1 MRFARARFSY
11 SVTALTLAGFLASTV
26 PNVAAAQGRDR
37 RVVKGTTGAGRVAG
51 IAPAQTPIV
60 VVQPAQQAYYYP
72 QYGYGYSS
80 YGYFPN
86 AGFVQNIPVVLLQ
99 DGRVFANFGY
109 GYEQVIRTCSPGGF
123 GSVSSGYGASL
134 VTGGGVVQPTVV
146 QPTATQPAPAQTTE
160 SERMLI
166 RAVSPATVVN
176 AMPGPLAVQVVTPS
190 CWSNY
195 GASVYVFH
203 R

>member
-109 GYEQVIRTCSPGGF
+109 GYERGRTR
-123 GSVSSGYGASL
+123 GSNVA
-134 VTGGGVVQPTVV
+134 
-146 QPTATQPAPAQTTE
+146 
-160 SERMLI
+160 
-166 RAVSPATVVN
+166 
-176 AMPGPLAVQVVTPS
+176 
-190 CWSNY
+190 
-195 GASVYVFH
+195 
-203 R
+203 